1 MGHFGGM
8 SPHLRNGP
16 HGYGIV
22 TKTLHWVVFAALAA
36 QFAVGYLLDVD
47 DSGRGRGRG
56 RGRGEGSGRGRGRG
70 RGGED
75 GYEPFG
81 DDALL
86 TVHVVLGATV
96 LLLGAVRL
104 VWRLATPLPPWAPTL
119 TPPERRLAHLT
130 ETTLYTATF
139 AVPVTGLALLV
150 SGDDLLVLHIAAQV
164 VLYAALAAHIG
175 LVLKHQLVDRDRLLS
190 RVL

>member
-1 MGHFGGM
+1 M
-8 SPHLRNGP
+8 RNGP

-22 TKTLHWVVFAALAA
+22 TKTLHWVVFVAIVV

-47 DSGRGRGRG
+47 DGGRGRGRG

-75 GYEPFG
+75 AYEPFG

-96 LLLGAVRL
+96 LLLGAARL
-104 VWRLATPLPPWAPTL
+104 ARRLATPLPPWAPTL
-119 TPPERRLAHLT
+119 TAAERRLAHRT
-130 ETTLYTATF
+130 ETTLYAATF
-139 AVPVTGLALLV
+139 AVPVTGVALVL
-150 SGDDLLVLHIAAQV
+150 SGDDLLVVHIAAQA
-164 VLYAALAAHIG
+164 VLYAALTAHVG
-175 LVLKHQLVDRDRLLS
+175 LVLKHQLIDRDHLLG
-190 RVL
+190 RML